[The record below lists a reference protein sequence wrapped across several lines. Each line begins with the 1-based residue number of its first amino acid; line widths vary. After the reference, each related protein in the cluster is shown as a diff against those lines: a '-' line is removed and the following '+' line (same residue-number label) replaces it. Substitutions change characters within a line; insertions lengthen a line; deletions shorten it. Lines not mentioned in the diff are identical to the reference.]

1 MMSDGT
7 RRDTDADADATPTP
21 RFDDST
27 IRRFD
32 SKAPTERDAW
42 PVAPIA
48 SRSLRAAASRVP
60 RRPPRFMT
68 RRLSVRPSHHPAT
81 SVRHPVCVRTVYYIV
96 YIYIGV
102 YVFMYMSYVRVNK
115 QNTRR
120 PRAISR
126 ARSRASSSTFHP
138 SNDPVD
144 AFIRRRHQQRRSA
157 THERANRTLY
167 TRTVL
172 NVGHHRSRRART
184 PRAHERGTT
193 RRVRVHAAVDGGA
206 RVRGQATHR
215 GACGRGDVEETRGRM
230 S

>member
-32 SKAPTERDAW
+32 SKAPTERDAR

-48 SRSLRAAASRVP
+48 SRSFRAAASRVP

-96 YIYIGV
+96 YIYRRIRIHV
-102 YVFMYMSYVRVNK
+102 HVIRPSK
-115 QNTRR
+115 QTKYAPTTRDLS
-120 PRAISR
+120 RAISR
-126 ARSRASSSTFHP
+126 VVVDIPPLERSGRRIHP
-138 SNDPVD
+138 SPT
-144 AFIRRRHQQRRSA
+144 S
-157 THERANRTLY
+157 
-167 TRTVL
+167 
-172 NVGHHRSRRART
+172 
-184 PRAHERGTT
+184 TT
-193 RRVRVHAAVDGGA
+193 
-206 RVRGQATHR
+206 T
-215 GACGRGDVEETRGRM
+215 
-230 S
+230 